1 LRFIGSKAKLLSTIE
16 NAIRKYY
23 GSEPTTFADLF
34 CGTAVVS
41 RHFKRLGYE
50 VTANDNLVFCSEL
63 AKAVLLVNEEPQ
75 FPKLVDS
82 GLITLDK
89 EIEGLS
95 PKPYDFVLDYLNR
108 LPGIKG
114 FIYEEYSPEGTL
126 GKNYV
131 RRYFTEFNAQKIDA
145 IRQKIADLSSLG
157 FLSEAEESL
166 LIADLIKA
174 TNKVANIA
182 GTYGYFLK
190 DWDRRAYNSLT
201 LTRSRII
208 KSNKQHKVYNSDAN
222 NLVSHINCRLL
233 YLDPPYTWRH
243 YGAYYHILETIA
255 RWDKPKVVGMSG
267 IRPWEDSK
275 SRYCYREDAAD
286 ALAELIGKA
295 KAEHIFLSYND
306 EGLITHDT
314 ILKILS
320 TRGEPSLQTISYRRY
335 QSHNENNT
343 RSKVMER
350 IYYVRT
356 EK

>member
-16 NAIRKYY
+16 ATVKKYY
-23 GSEPTTFADLF
+23 GSEPTTLGDLF

-41 RHFKRLGYE
+41 RHFKRIGYE
-50 VTANDNLVFCSEL
+50 ITANDNLTFCSVL
-63 AKAVLLVNEEPQ
+63 AKAVLLVNDEPQ
-75 FPKLVDS
+75 FLELLSS
-82 GLITLDK
+82 GKIAIRK

-108 LPGIKG
+108 LLGIKG
-114 FIYEEYSPEGTL
+114 FICNEYSPEGTS
-126 GKNYV
+126 GTNYV
-131 RRYFTEFNAQKIDA
+131 RRYFTEYNAQKIDA
-145 IRQKIADLSSLG
+145 MRQKIMDWSNLG
-157 FLSEAEESL
+157 LLSEAEEVL

-174 TNKVANIA
+174 TNRVANIA

-190 DWDRRAYNSLT
+190 DWDQRAFNSLT

-208 KSNKQHKVYNSDAN
+208 KSDKQHKVYNTDAN
-222 NLVSHINCRLL
+222 ELVSHIDCNLL

-243 YGAYYHILETIA
+243 YGAYYHILETMA
-255 RWDKPKVVGMSG
+255 RWDKPKVTGLSG

-275 SRYCYREDAAD
+275 SRYCYREEAAD
-286 ALAELIGKA
+286 ALAELIEKA

-306 EGLITHDT
+306 EGLIAHET

-320 TRGEPSLQTISYRRY
+320 TRGKPSWQAISYRRY
-335 QSHNENNT
+335 RSHKENNT

-350 IYYVRT
+350 IYYVGT